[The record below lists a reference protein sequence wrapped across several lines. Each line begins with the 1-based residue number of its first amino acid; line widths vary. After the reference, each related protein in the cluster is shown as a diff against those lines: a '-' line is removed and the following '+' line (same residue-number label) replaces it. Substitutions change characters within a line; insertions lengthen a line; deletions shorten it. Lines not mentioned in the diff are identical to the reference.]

1 MKIFAISDLHLSLG
15 ADKPMDIF
23 KGWENYVDRLEKNW
37 RAVVEEDDTVVIPGD
52 ISWEMKIEDMAK
64 DFGFIHSL
72 PGKKI
77 ILKGNHDLWWN
88 SLKKM
93 NAFLAENGF
102 NSITIL
108 NNNATRVGDFAVC
121 GTRGWAIDESGT
133 DSKLI
138 NREALR
144 LEMTIKEAE
153 KIGGEPLVF
162 LHYPVVYEKNV
173 CTELVNVL
181 KAHDIKRVYY
191 GHLHGRSSHSNLCKE
206 YDGINMQLVSCD
218 YLEFTPYLI
227 R

>member
-1 MKIFAISDLHLSLG
+1 
-15 ADKPMDIF
+15 
-23 KGWENYVDRLEKNW
+23 
-37 RAVVEEDDTVVIPGD
+37 
-52 ISWEMKIEDMAK
+52 
-64 DFGFIHSL
+64 
-72 PGKKI
+72 
-77 ILKGNHDLWWN
+77 
-88 SLKKM
+88 
-93 NAFLAENGF
+93 
-102 NSITIL
+102 
-108 NNNATRVGDFAVC
+108 FAVC

-191 GHLHGRSSHSNLCKE
+191 GHLHGRSSHSN
-206 YDGINMQLVSCD
+206 YARN
-218 YLEFTPYLI
+218 TTA
-227 R
+227 